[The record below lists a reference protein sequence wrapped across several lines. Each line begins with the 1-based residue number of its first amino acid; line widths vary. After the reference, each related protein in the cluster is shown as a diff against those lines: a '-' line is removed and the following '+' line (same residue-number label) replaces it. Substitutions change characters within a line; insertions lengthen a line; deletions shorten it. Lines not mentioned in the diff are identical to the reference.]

1 MAKALTDIGIKNL
14 KPGPKSREVAVGG
27 ARGLYLWIGASGI
40 RSFVVRYRIGGRP
53 QKLTLGRWIP
63 PEDRSKEG
71 KAEPQVGEP
80 MSLHQARKLAADVI
94 IQVARGRDPAADK
107 HQNRQEAREAATL
120 TFEAIALQYMERE
133 GSKLRSA
140 RNLDRMLRRQAFPA
154 LGDIP
159 IALLKKSQIIQLLD
173 EIEDGSGP
181 VAADRLLALI
191 RRILR
196 WYAQREDDYRPPLL
210 HLEPRKKASEQA
222 RDRVL
227 DDRELA
233 AVWKVSGEWDDP
245 FAALMRFLLLTA
257 ARRNEAA
264 LMAWAEIA
272 DGVWTLPAARNKAAA
287 RSGKAGDLV
296 RPLSKA
302 AIEAMPKVEGC
313 KYVFT
318 YDGRRGMTGF
328 SKPKRRFDE
337 RVAEVLGEPIQNWT
351 LHDLRRTARSL
362 MSRAGVLPHHAERC
376 LGHVIGGVE
385 RIYDR
390 HKYEPEMLA
399 AYEKLATMIE
409 TITNPPTGNV
419 VALVGLRKE

>member
-1 MAKALTDIGIKNL
+1 
-14 KPGPKSREVAVGG
+14 
-27 ARGLYLWIGASGI
+27 
-40 RSFVVRYRIGGRP
+40 
-53 QKLTLGRWIP
+53 
-63 PEDRSKEG
+63 
-71 KAEPQVGEP
+71 
-80 MSLHQARKLAADVI
+80 
-94 IQVARGRDPAADK
+94 
-107 HQNRQEAREAATL
+107 
-120 TFEAIALQYMERE
+120 MERE

-191 RRILR
+191 RRILN
-196 WYAQREDDYRPPLL
+196 WYANREDDYRPP
-210 HLEPRKKASEQA
+210 HLRQEPRKSASEQA

-227 DDRELA
+227 NDRELA

-245 FAALMRFLLLTA
+245 FAKLVRFLLLTA

-264 LMAWAEIA
+264 LMAWSEV
-272 DGVWTLPAARNKAAA
+272 DEGVWTLPAARNKVAA
-287 RSGKAGDLV
+287 RSAKVKDLV

-385 RIYDR
+385 GIYDR

-409 TITNPPTGNV
+409 TIVNPPTDNV
-419 VALVGLRKE
+419 VFLKAGE

>member
-1 MAKALTDIGIKNL
+1 MARPLTDISIKNL
-14 KPGPKSREVAVGG
+14 KATGKPREIPDG
-27 ARGLYLWIGASGI
+27 RGLYVWIGESGI
-40 RSFVVRYRIGGRP
+40 RSFVVRYRYQGRP
-53 QKLTLGRWIP
+53 RKLTLGRWIP
-63 PEDRSKEG
+63 PEDRREEKT
-71 KAEPQVGEP
+71 EPQVGEP
-80 MSLHQARKLAADVI
+80 MSLGQARKLAADVI
-94 IQVARGRDPAADK
+94 IQVARGHDPAADK

-120 TFEAIALQYMERE
+120 TFERVAGDYMQRQ

-140 RNLDRMLRRQAFPA
+140 HNLDRMLRRQAFPA
-154 LGDIP
+154 IGHVP
-159 IALLKKSQIIQLLD
+159 IAELKKSQIIQLLD
-173 EIEDGSGP
+173 EIEDDSGP

-191 RRILR
+191 RRILN
-196 WYAQREDDYRPPLL
+196 WYAEREDDYRPPLL
-210 HLEPRKKASEQA
+210 RLKPRKSQAEGA

-233 AVWKVSGEWDDP
+233 AVWKVASEWDDP
-245 FAALMRFLLLTA
+245 FAKLVRFLLLTA

-264 LMAWAEIA
+264 LMAWSEID
-272 DGVWTLPAARNKAAA
+272 DGVWTLPAARNKVAA
-287 RSGKAGDLV
+287 RSAKVKDLV

-302 AIEAMPKVEGC
+302 AIEAMPKIDGC

-337 RVAEVLGEPIQNWT
+337 RVAKVLGEPIQNWT

-385 RIYDR
+385 GIYDR

-409 TITNPPTGNV
+409 TIVNPPTDNV
-419 VALVGLRKE
+419 VFLKAGE

>member
-1 MAKALTDIGIKNL
+1 MARPLTDISIKNL
-14 KPGPKSREVAVGG
+14 KATGKPREIPDG
-27 ARGLYLWIGASGI
+27 RGLYVWIGESGI
-40 RSFVVRYRIGGRP
+40 RSFVVRYRYQGRP
-53 QKLTLGRWIP
+53 RKLTLGRWIP
-63 PEDRSKEG
+63 PEDRREEKT
-71 KAEPQVGEP
+71 EPQVGEP
-80 MSLHQARKLAADVI
+80 MSLGQARKLAADVI
-94 IQVARGRDPAADK
+94 IQVARGHDPAADK

-120 TFEAIALQYMERE
+120 TFERVAGDYMQRQ

-140 RNLDRMLRRQAFPA
+140 HNLDRMLRRQAFPA
-154 LGDIP
+154 IGHVP
-159 IALLKKSQIIQLLD
+159 IAELKKSQIIQLLD
-173 EIEDGSGP
+173 EIEDDSGP

-191 RRILR
+191 RRILN
-196 WYAQREDDYRPPLL
+196 WYAEREDDYRLPLL
-210 HLEPRKKASEQA
+210 RLKPRKSQAEGA

-233 AVWKVSGEWDDP
+233 AVWKVASEWDDP
-245 FAALMRFLLLTA
+245 FAKLVRFLLLTA

-264 LMAWAEIA
+264 LMAWSEID
-272 DGVWTLPAARNKAAA
+272 DGVWTLPAARNKVAA
-287 RSGKAGDLV
+287 RSAKVKDLV

-302 AIEAMPKVEGC
+302 AIEAMPKIDGC

-337 RVAEVLGEPIQNWT
+337 RVAKVLGEPIQNWT

-385 RIYDR
+385 GIYDR

-409 TITNPPTGNV
+409 TIVNPPTDNV
-419 VALVGLRKE
+419 VFLKAGE